1 MAQQITE
8 NMIREAAYF
17 LWEKAGRP
25 DGSAEYFWMKAC
37 EQFFK
42 PKKVEIKKP
51 ATKTAK
57 KAQPKKVTVKPAK
70 KSTPAKKAVVPA
82 KKVAAPVKKPT
93 VKVLVKPITTTAKP
107 VKKVIIKVQSK
118 PTTKTEKATT
128 VPFYGSRK

>member
-51 ATKTAK
+51 VAK
-57 KAQPKKVTVKPAK
+57 KAATKKVET
-70 KSTPAKKAVVPA
+70 KKAVV
-82 KKVAAPVKKPT
+82 KKAAAPVKKVATPAKKPV
-93 VKVLVKPITTTAKP
+93 VKVSVKPAPKTMNNT
-107 VKKVIIKVQSK
+107 VKKVVIKVQPRPVVK
-118 PTTKTEKATT
+118 APAKKTE

>member
-51 ATKTAK
+51 ATKK
-57 KAQPKKVTVKPAK
+57 VQPKKPA
-70 KSTPAKKAVVPA
+70 A
-82 KKVAAPVKKPT
+82 KKVSAPVKKKVAPFKKPT
-93 VKVLVKPITTTAKP
+93 VKVSVKPVAKTTKP
-107 VKKVIIKVQSK
+107 VKKMVIRVQAR
-118 PTTKTEKATT
+118 PTTKSLREPA

>member
-42 PKKVEIKKP
+42 PKKVEIKK
-51 ATKTAK
+51 ATAK
-57 KAQPKKVTVKPAK
+57 KPQPKKVA
-70 KSTPAKKAVVPA
+70 TPAKKTAVSTPKTVPTL
-82 KKVAAPVKKPT
+82 KKPT
-93 VKVLVKPITTTAKP
+93 VKVLKRPTVSEVKP
-107 VKKVIIKVQSK
+107 VKKVIIKVQPK
-118 PTTKTEKATT
+118 PNQKAAKATT

>member
-51 ATKTAK
+51 VAK
-57 KAQPKKVTVKPAK
+57 KAAVKKVEAK
-70 KSTPAKKAVVPA
+70 KPVVKAPVKKVATPAKK
-82 KKVAAPVKKPT
+82 PV
-93 VKVLVKPITTTAKP
+93 VKVSVKPAPKTATST
-107 VKKVIIKVQSK
+107 VKKVVIKVQAK
-118 PTTKTEKATT
+118 PTAKKTE

>member
-51 ATKTAK
+51 AAK
-57 KAQPKKVTVKPAK
+57 KVQPKK
-70 KSTPAKKAVVPA
+70 
-82 KKVAAPVKKPT
+82 AAPVKKAAPAPKAAT
-93 VKVLVKPITTTAKP
+93 PAKKPAVKVVAKP
-107 VKKVIIKVQSK
+107 AVAPAKTVKKVVIKVQPRPVAK
-118 PTTKTEKATT
+118 PGKGTT

>member
-42 PKKVEIKKP
+42 PKKVEIKKA
-51 ATKTAK
+51 ATKK
-57 KAQPKKVTVKPAK
+57 VQPKKTVAPVK
-70 KSTPAKKAVVPA
+70 KATPAPKA
-82 KKVAAPVKKPT
+82 AAPVKQPA
-93 VKVLVKPITTTAKP
+93 VKVVAKP
-107 VKKVIIKVQSK
+107 AVAVPAAKTVKKVVIKVQTK
-118 PTTKTEKATT
+118 PVAKPGKGTT

>member
-1 MAQQITE
+1 MVQQINE

-51 ATKTAK
+51 VAK
-57 KAQPKKVTVKPAK
+57 KK
-70 KSTPAKKAVVPA
+70 VPA
-82 KKVAAPVKKPT
+82 KKVATPAKKTPASKPAKPAIKVMVKPVAAPSVKVKPVVKVAAKKP
-93 VKVLVKPITTTAKP
+93 V
-107 VKKVIIKVQSK
+107 
-118 PTTKTEKATT
+118 AT
-128 VPFYGSRK
+128 PFYGSRK

>member
-42 PKKVEIKKP
+42 PKKVKIEK
-51 ATKTAK
+51 
-57 KAQPKKVTVKPAK
+57 
-70 KSTPAKKAVVPA
+70 PA
-82 KKVAAPVKKPT
+82 KKVAPKTATPKVQLQKKAEVKKDVTPSKKPT
-93 VKVLVKPITTTAKP
+93 VKVLVKPVTNSTP
-107 VKKVIIKVQSK
+107 VKKVIIKVQKNS
-118 PTTKTEKATT
+118 TTKKAET
-128 VPFYGSRK
+128 PFYGSRK

>member
-42 PKKVEIKKP
+42 PKKVAIRKP
-51 ATKTAK
+51 AAKKVQPPKPAAK
-57 KAQPKKVTVKPAK
+57 KATTPVKKKVTPL
-70 KSTPAKKAVVPA
+70 
-82 KKVAAPVKKPT
+82 KKPV
-93 VKVLVKPITTTAKP
+93 VKVLVKPVAKP
-107 VKKVIIKVQSK
+107 TKPIKKVVVKVQAR
-118 PTTKTEKATT
+118 PATKSVKEPV